1 MKAALSGFERRWWGW
16 LGLLACER
24 RGISVFLARAES
36 NSCARAYEKQAAQ
49 LGSSFI
55 HFRIKD
61 FIMTLPS
68 VSRRFN
74 SVVRPVL
81 RPTAMTFAALAL
93 AACASLPSEPVGEV
107 RAEKAVAVTAS
118 HQFIKFNAGQPQKIL
133 SSVAIKGLAAGET
146 ILGIDYR
153 VSKDTLYAL
162 GSSGRLYTLNEDTAQ
177 LTPVGT
183 APQGSVFAVKLEGTM
198 FGFDFNPTVDRIR
211 VISNTSQNLRLHPD
225 TGAVVDSNPNVEGV
239 QIDGPL
245 AYASSDAN
253 AGKKP
258 SVVGAAYSYNKADTK
273 ITTNFALDAATGSL
287 ITQGS
292 REGVQPAISP
302 NTGQLLTVGKLG
314 VNFDD
319 SAFDIQALSDVA
331 FAALSGKELRGV
343 RWYTL
348 DLKTGAARFI
358 GTIGSG
364 ESIRAMALEP

>member
-1 MKAALSGFERRWWGW
+1 
-16 LGLLACER
+16 
-24 RGISVFLARAES
+24 
-36 NSCARAYEKQAAQ
+36 
-49 LGSSFI
+49 
-55 HFRIKD
+55 
-61 FIMTLPS
+61 MTLPS
-68 VSRRFN
+68 VSHCFI
-74 SVVRPVL
+74 PVL
-81 RPTAMTFAALAL
+81 RPTATAIAALAL
-93 AACASLPSEPVGEV
+93 AACASLPSEPVGEA

-118 HQFIKFNAGQPQKIL
+118 HQLIKFNAGQPQKIL
-133 SSVAIKGLAAGET
+133 SSTAIKGLAAGET

-177 LTPVGT
+177 LTPVGA
-183 APQGSVFAVKLEGTM
+183 APFAVKLDGTI

-245 AYASSDAN
+245 AYAATDAN

-314 VNFDD
+314 VNFEDA
-319 SAFDIQALSDVA
+319 AFDIQALSDVA

-358 GTIGSG
+358 GTIGGG

>member
-1 MKAALSGFERRWWGW
+1 
-16 LGLLACER
+16 
-24 RGISVFLARAES
+24 
-36 NSCARAYEKQAAQ
+36 
-49 LGSSFI
+49 
-55 HFRIKD
+55 
-61 FIMTLPS
+61 MTLPA
-68 VSRRFN
+68 VSHRLN
-74 SVVRPVL
+74 LALRPVL
-81 RPTAMTFAALAL
+81 RPAAMTIAALAL
-93 AACASLPSEPVGEV
+93 AACAGLPSEPMGEA

-118 HQFIKFNAGQPQKIL
+118 HQLIKFNAGQPQKIL
-133 SSVAIKGLAAGET
+133 SSMAIKGLAAGET
-146 ILGIDYR
+146 ILGMDYR

-177 LTPVGT
+177 LTPVGA
-183 APQGSVFAVKLEGTM
+183 APFAVKLDGTM

-245 AYASSDAN
+245 AYAASDAN
-253 AGKKP
+253 AGKRP

-287 ITQGS
+287 VTQGS
-292 REGVQPAISP
+292 REGVTPAISP

-314 VNFDD
+314 VNFEDA
-319 SAFDIQALSDVA
+319 AFDIQALSDVA
-331 FAALSGKELRGV
+331 FAALSGKELRGT